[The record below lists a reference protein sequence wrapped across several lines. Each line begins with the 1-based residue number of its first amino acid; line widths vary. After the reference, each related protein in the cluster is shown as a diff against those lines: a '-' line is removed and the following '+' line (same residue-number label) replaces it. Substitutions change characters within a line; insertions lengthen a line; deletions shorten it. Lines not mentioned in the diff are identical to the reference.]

1 MPNDGELTI
10 KDFQKHVEDFCKEK
24 GFENTSIEM
33 RTMYLM
39 SEVGELVDSILK
51 GDKTEIGLEMFD
63 VVWNVFD
70 LANKLDINVNE
81 AFQNKMDINKDR
93 VWVNQE

>member
-1 MPNDGELTI
+1 MTI
-10 KDFQKHVEDFCKEK
+10 KDFQKHAKGFSVEK
-24 GFENTSIEM
+24 GFENTSIEK
-33 RTMYLM
+33 RTMFLM

-70 LANKLDINVNE
+70 LANKLDIDVNE
-81 AFQNKMDINKDR
+81 SFLQKMNINKDR
-93 VWVNQE
+93 VWSKEE